1 MDIVYSMMWLIKPKT
16 YNNNQYYAITT
27 WGNVPKDSITGWEI
41 KNNIY
46 VHSPLATGSGFGC
59 LQMSTPLFR
68 SILVE
73 GY

>member
-1 MDIVYSMMWLIKPKT
+1 M
-16 YNNNQYYAITT
+16 QITI

-41 KNNIY
+41 ENNIY
-46 VHSPLATGSGFGC
+46 VHSPMATGSELGC
-59 LQMSTPLFR
+59 WQMSTPLFR

>member
-1 MDIVYSMMWLIKPKT
+1 M
-16 YNNNQYYAITT
+16 QITIL
-27 WGNVPKDSITGWEI
+27 GNISKDSITGRGI

-46 VHSPLATGSGFGC
+46 VHPPMATGSGLGC
-59 LQMSTPLFR
+59 SQMSTPLFR